1 MHISDNKVLLVD
13 VVKVQ
18 NMGGNATRFDVQD
31 VMQRYGGIKFI
42 EMIKDPHNK
51 TLCNAI
57 VRFDRASS
65 AATAMQV
72 RA

>member
-1 MHISDNKVLLVD
+1 
-13 VVKVQ
+13 
-18 NMGGNATRFDVQD
+18 MGGNATRFDVQD
-31 VMQRYGGIKFI
+31 VMQRYGTIKFI
-42 EMIKDPHNK
+42 EMIKEPHNR

-57 VRFDRASS
+57 VRFEKPSS